1 MKKNVFT
8 TLVLLF
14 AGFVSFLPVAAL
26 GAQTKVDLKI
36 ASVAPDRSPWDIEQ
50 RALAQEW
57 SEITGGQVTLTFY
70 NAISLGG
77 EKAVI
82 QKFRSVRPGQK
93 APLDGAIFTTIGL
106 HEIAPAASIYTLSVP
121 FLIRNQSEL
130 DAVLKALGP
139 ELMTEFRKAGFEM
152 IAWTNVGWL
161 SFYTKDNYK
170 TLGELKK
177 IKIASAGLDSPI
189 LGDTFRAAG
198 FTIED
203 LIMSKLL
210 QSLRST
216 GGVRG
221 FFGVH
226 LFAYV
231 TGLSKTVTYALD
243 TKLCP
248 VIAGLVIS
256 NEAWARIPAQY
267 KPQLLAAVERM
278 RVRLDA
284 SLDQSDKKYLDA
296 MIKEGIIPIKPT
308 ASDLAAWEAEFSRDF
323 DTVNRTVPGA
333 FNPAMYQRIKTLVQ
347 GLRK

>member
-1 MKKNVFT
+1 MKKNIVKSLAALL
-8 TLVLLF
+8 TLSVLI
-14 AGFVSFLPVAAL
+14 PL
-26 GAQTKVDLKI
+26 GAQTRIDLKI

-57 SEITGGQVTLTFY
+57 AQITGGLVNMTFF
-70 NAISLGG
+70 NAASLGG

-106 HEIAPAASIYTLSVP
+106 HELSPTASVYTLSIP
-121 FLIRNQSEL
+121 FLIRNQTEL
-130 DAVLKALGP
+130 DAVLKNIGP
-139 ELMTEFRKAGFEM
+139 ELITEYRKSGFEM

-161 SFYTKDNYK
+161 SFYTQDSYK

-177 IKIASAGLDSPI
+177 IKLASAGLDSPV
-189 LGDTFRAAG
+189 LGDTFRAAN

-203 LIMSKLL
+203 ITMSKLL
-210 QSLRST
+210 QSLKST

-226 LFAYV
+226 MFAYV
-231 TGLSKTVTYALD
+231 TGLSKTVKYALD

-256 NEAWARIPAQY
+256 NEAWAKIPAQY
-267 KPQLLAAVERM
+267 KPQLVAAAERM

-284 SLDQSDKKYLDA
+284 SLDQSDKKYLDT
-296 MIKEGIIPIKPT
+296 MKQEGLIAITPT
-308 ASDLAAWEAEFSRDF
+308 AADLAAWEAEFAKDF
-323 DTVNRTVPGA
+323 DKVNKTVPGA
-333 FNPAMYQRIKTLVQ
+333 FSPAMYQRIRTLVQ
-347 GLRK
+347 GMRK